1 MSRKTISLLLALFM
15 LTTVFSNLVSFAAQ
29 SDDGKLQ
36 GGSGDGTYEVYPL
49 PHNETYYGGSF
60 TITDEV
66 NLVIE
71 SGVDEA
77 TTHLI
82 ESILSS
88 KSIEATRSDSA
99 VPDQTNVLVGVR
111 NPGGIVNAYFDQ
123 NVDYD
128 AAIFSK
134 NDAYVLDIDKKPSQ
148 AGSISILGASTDAAY
163 YALAT
168 LKMIFDQMPG
178 KSIQTVKYEDYSD
191 AKWRGFIEGFYGF
204 PWSHEDRISLMRF
217 GGTVK
222 MNSYIFAPKDDK
234 YHNSAWRTLY
244 PAAELA
250 KIKELVDVGHESKT
264 QFVWAIHPGFN
275 MINWNNYDAEL
286 QTLLAK
292 LDQLYNVG
300 VRQFGLFMDDI
311 STAQSLTD
319 KDKHVKLITDVA
331 NWVTSKGDVKSL
343 IYCPPFYNQGW
354 TGESGKPYLQAL
366 RGVPQNV
373 EIMWTGRGVVGT
385 VNTTDMQWPK
395 DAHGRDPY
403 VWLNWPVNDYKDSRL
418 MLGKGEVLSP
428 GTHNI
433 SGVVSN
439 PMGHAE
445 LSKIALFAVADY
457 TWNVDDFNSDESWQN
472 SFDYVA
478 PEAASEL
485 NAIAYHLSDPSPSGH
500 GLQVGESENIKAEL
514 EQFLSRFASAQSV
527 EGVGQTLI
535 AEFDHVLQ
543 AIESFREKSQNPNM
557 VEEID
562 PWLSSLRYVAE
573 SSKYAAQSA
582 ISLQKGELGSAWE
595 GLAKATNALSESKK
609 IKIKKLNYPDVTVE
623 AGAKRLVPF
632 AEQLISKL
640 DAQIYTAIDPAFVIP
655 IPVSSYGSP
664 AGLNQMIDGDS
675 STSIY
680 FQTLQKNGDWYGI
693 DFGKTIKV
701 QDIAITQGRTN
712 TDHDIFQKGILEYSN
727 DNQVWTAIGEERS
740 GFMITAKELVLE
752 ARYVRYR
759 LTHSGI
765 PGGKPDLWTAVR
777 EFTVNADKGK
787 AAIFTNVEALKQQ
800 SVMAAD
806 ASAELNSISQMTLEP
821 SQYVGIKLP
830 SIAKISDISFDSTAS
845 QAVLESSENGVEWS
859 EVTAGGPFSN
869 AAYIRLIN
877 NGNDPIPFDLSRLT
891 VRLNKFSE
899 PVVTHNYES
908 VYQGSLQ
915 DIFNGKLENK
925 VWFGGEQRLG
935 KYVQVDLGGIIRVQ
949 NTAVVIGDGEGDY
962 FRKGDLQ
969 LSVDGQNWETIH
981 SFNNPNDRS
990 LNFPEHEVPYRYKR
1004 VQVDNKPARY
1014 IRLISAV
1021 NDSSWLALNEMIVNE
1036 GLPNTGRENPSI
1048 QASPQ
1053 GSLGNEAEA
1062 AIDHKL
1068 STFYTPV
1075 AGAGAGALNYKL
1087 SNETELSKV
1096 IIMQSPLGGS
1106 NAEVSIRDLKGWHQ
1120 AGTLSQSFNVIDTA
1134 KYENVLEVKLAWDGA
1149 VKPKIH
1155 EIIPVKRD
1163 GEVVVPEGA
1172 YSELTGAGSALGGQ
1186 SFGVQLG
1193 LKSVTDSVYALDIM
1207 LEYDVNTLEFVSS
1220 KPLKKGLTVL
1230 DAAKH
1235 TPGQIR
1241 LLMVSEGPANAIT
1254 GDAQLLE
1261 LIFKAKTVAQ
1271 TTESWIK
1278 VSKVVM
1284 GDAEGAETEAAGA
1297 TYRIQITA
1305 APVGI
1310 PGDVNNDGK
1319 VSIGDLAIVAANYG
1333 KDTSSPDWEQVKHA
1347 DLTNDGMI
1355 NIDDLALAAR
1365 RILE

>member
-1 MSRKTISLLLALFM
+1 MSRKTISLLIALFM
-15 LTTVFSNLVSFAAQ
+15 LTTVFSNLVSSAAQ
-29 SDDGKLQ
+29 STEAQLKAGN
-36 GGSGDGTYEVYPL
+36 SEGTYEVYPL

-60 TITDEV
+60 SITDEV

-71 SGVDEA
+71 SAIDEP
-77 TTHLI
+77 TTNLI
-82 ESILSS
+82 NSILST
-88 KSIEATRSDSA
+88 KAIHVTRSESA
-99 VPDQTNVLVGVR
+99 VQGKTNVLIGVR
-111 NPGGIVNAYFDQ
+111 HSGGNVNAFFEQ
-123 NVDYD
+123 NVEYD
-128 AAIFSK
+128 AALFSK
-134 NDAYVLDIDKKPSQ
+134 NDAYVLDIDKKPTQ
-148 AGSISILGASTDAAY
+148 AGSIAILGANTDAAY

-168 LKMIFDQMPG
+168 LKMIFDQMAG
-178 KSIQTVKYEDYSD
+178 MSIQSVKFEDYSD

-244 PAAELA
+244 PANELA
-250 KIKELVDVGHESKT
+250 KIKELVDVGHASKT

-275 MINWNNYDAEL
+275 MINWNHYDTEL

-292 LDQLYNVG
+292 LDQLYSVG

-311 STAQSLTD
+311 STAQSLID
-319 KDKHVKLITDVA
+319 KDKHVKLISDVA
-331 NWVTSKGDVKSL
+331 KWVTAKGDVKSL

-366 RGVPQNV
+366 RSVPENV

-395 DAHGRDPY
+395 DAHGRNPY

-418 MLGKGEVLSP
+418 MLGKGEVLTP
-428 GTHNI
+428 GTHNL

-485 NAIAYHLSDPSPSGH
+485 NTIAYHLSDPSPSGH
-500 GLQVGESENIKAEL
+500 GLQVGESENVKAEL
-514 EQFLSRFASAQSV
+514 EQFLSRFANEQSV
-527 EGVGQTLI
+527 EAVGQTLI
-535 AEFDHVLQ
+535 TEFDHVLQ
-543 AIESFREKSQNPNM
+543 AIEKFKEKSQNPSM
-557 VEEID
+557 LEEID
-562 PWLSSLRYVAE
+562 PWLNSLRYVVE

-582 ISLQKGELGSAWE
+582 IALQQGELGSAWE

-609 IKIKKLNYPDVTVE
+609 IKIKKLNSPDVTVE

-632 AEQLISKL
+632 AEQLMSKL
-640 DAQIYTAIDPAFVIP
+640 DAQIYTSIDPAFVVP
-655 IPVSSYGSP
+655 LPMSSYGSP
-664 AGLNQMIDGDS
+664 AGLNQMIDGDN

-701 QDIAITQGRTN
+701 YDVAIIQGRTD
-712 TDHDIFQKGILEYSN
+712 TDHDIFQRGILEYSN
-727 DNQVWTAIGEERS
+727 DKQSWKAIGEERS
-740 GFMITAKELVLE
+740 GFKIVASELDLG

-759 LTHSGI
+759 LTHAGI
-765 PGGKPDLWTAVR
+765 PGGKPDLWTAIR
-777 EFTVNADKGK
+777 EFTVNANKGK
-787 AAIFTNVEALKQQ
+787 AAIYTNVEELKQTA
-800 SVMAAD
+800 VIAAN
-806 ASAELNSISQMTLEP
+806 ASAELNGIGEMTLEP

-830 SIAKISDISFDSTAS
+830 SIVKISEIFLESTVQ
-845 QAVLESSENGVEWS
+845 QAVLESSENGVEWQA
-859 EVTAGGPFSN
+859 VTIGGPYSN

-877 NGNDPIPFDLSRLT
+877 KGNDPIPFVLSRLT
-891 VRLNKFSE
+891 MRMNTFSE
-899 PVVTHNYES
+899 PTVTHNYES
-908 VYQGSLQ
+908 VYQGALQ
-915 DIFNGKLENK
+915 DIFNGKLESK

-935 KYVQVDLGGIIRVQ
+935 KYVQVDLGGIINVQ
-949 NTAVVIGDGEGDY
+949 NAAVVIGDGEGDY

-969 LSVDGQNWETIH
+969 LSLDGQNWETIH

-1004 VQVDNKPARY
+1004 VQVDGKPARY
-1014 IRLISAV
+1014 IRLISTV
-1021 NDSSWLALNEMIVNE
+1021 NDATWLALNEILVNE
-1036 GLPNTGRENPSI
+1036 GLPNTARENPSI

-1053 GSLGNEAEA
+1053 GPLGNEADY

-1068 STFYTPV
+1068 STFYTPMAQTESGV
-1075 AGAGAGALNYKL
+1075 LNYKL
-1087 SNETELSKV
+1087 SHETELSKV
-1096 IIMQSPLGGS
+1096 IIMQSPLGIS
-1106 NAEVSIRDLKGWHQ
+1106 NAEVSVRDLKGWHQ
-1120 AGTLSQSFNVIDTA
+1120 AGLLSQSYNVIDTS
-1134 KYENVLEVKLAWDGA
+1134 KYTNVLEVKLAWDGA

-1155 EIIPVKRD
+1155 EMIPVKRD
-1163 GEVVVPEGA
+1163 GGVIVPEGA
-1172 YSELTGAGSALGGQ
+1172 YSELTGAASVAGGQ
-1186 SFGVQLG
+1186 LFDLQLG
-1193 LKSVTDSVYALDIM
+1193 LKSVTESVYALDVTLDYDANM
-1207 LEYDVNTLEFVSS
+1207 LELVSS
-1220 KPLKKGLTVL
+1220 KSLKEGVKLL

-1235 TPGQIR
+1235 TPGKIR
-1241 LLMVSEGPANAIT
+1241 LLMVSEGSKYAIT
-1254 GDAQLLE
+1254 GDVQLLE
-1261 LIFKAKTVAQ
+1261 LKFKAKTVTQ
-1271 TTESWIK
+1271 TAESTIK
-1278 VSKVVM
+1278 VSKMMM
-1284 GDAEGAETEAAGA
+1284 GNDQGTETEAAA
-1297 TYRIQITA
+1297 STFRIQVTS

-1365 RILE
+1365 KILE